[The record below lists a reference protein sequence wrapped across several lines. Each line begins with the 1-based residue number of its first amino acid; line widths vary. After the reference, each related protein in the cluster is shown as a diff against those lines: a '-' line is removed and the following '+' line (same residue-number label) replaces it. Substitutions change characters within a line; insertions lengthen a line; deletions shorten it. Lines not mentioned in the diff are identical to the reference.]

1 MLGGKGM
8 VAVLR
13 IGMAASHWSVTLA
26 SPEYQTSLP
35 HKTCSP
41 PPFSNFLL
49 SSFIIIHFIRIY
61 PYFTNKLFSSLPDTF
76 RAVARLSEV
85 ITFGTLLCTLGT
97 LDLVTEA
104 PNPARSIPLML
115 IISSTTVHH
124 NDLTSKSHHFYNISI
139 QYEHFIQLTV
149 VQDGRKHLQS
159 PPPLL
164 TLAYARAGLQGRRLA
179 RDTTTRVYLPAHWRR
194 QTR

>member
-1 MLGGKGM
+1 MSGGRSM
-8 VAVLR
+8 VAVLI
-13 IGMAASHWSVTLA
+13 IGMAASHWSDGLA

-49 SSFIIIHFIRIY
+49 PPYIIIYFIHIS
-61 PYFTNKLFSSLPDTF
+61 PYFIDKLFPSLPDTF

-97 LDLVTEA
+97 LDLVTQA
-104 PNPARSIPLML
+104 PNPARSIPLLL

-124 NDLTSKSHHFYNISI
+124 ND
-139 QYEHFIQLTV
+139 
-149 VQDGRKHLQS
+149 
-159 PPPLL
+159 
-164 TLAYARAGLQGRRLA
+164 
-179 RDTTTRVYLPAHWRR
+179 
-194 QTR
+194 